1 MQRILWKITLLAMLY
16 FAMVFEAKAED
27 WLISIGYASIP
38 GGTVAAQ
45 RYSSSGNANIWMG
58 VPQAINRYQG
68 MYLSASLPEDVWSSR
83 TNRESNSH
91 TLVNAG
97 LSFNPTHVVTLY
109 AGPGFSYQRTRY
121 GPDLETRH
129 RYRLNGNVG
138 AIFRVG
144 NFGVNLSYDTAPQAF
159 GVGFVMRSSA
169 FQ

>member
-1 MQRILWKITLLAMLY
+1 MQQVVLRITLLVMLY
-16 FAMVFEAKAED
+16 FAATFQAKAED

-38 GGTVAAQ
+38 GGTVAGQ
-45 RYSSSGNANIWMG
+45 RYSSSGNANMWMG

-68 MYLSASLPEDVWSSR
+68 MYISASLPEDVWSSR
-83 TNRESNSH
+83 TNREANAH
-91 TLVNAG
+91 TVLNVG

-129 RYRLNGNVG
+129 RYRLNANLGG
-138 AIFRVG
+138 ILRIG

-159 GVGFVMRSSA
+159 GIGLVLRSSV